1 MMADRF
7 CDHRP
12 SRRCWSAMGA
22 HCGAVLGATIRMA
35 FVLVSGIDLRRPIV
49 ALAAAACM
57 SASALISG
65 LTQSNPATPAEPRM
79 APAGVRAEADR
90 QKSETGREEAARGA
104 DAGGSPSGRMDAATE
119 ERKRAL
125 IILMFQNGAKSAVR
139 AFQISR
145 R

>member
-1 MMADRF
+1 
-7 CDHRP
+7 
-12 SRRCWSAMGA
+12 MGA

-49 ALAAAACM
+49 ALAVAAGM
-57 SASALISG
+57 LASALIPSG

-79 APAGVRAEADR
+79 APAGVRAAADR

-125 IILMFQNGAKSAVR
+125 IILMFQNGANPPFGPFR
-139 AFQISR
+139 
-145 R
+145 

>member
-1 MMADRF
+1 
-7 CDHRP
+7 
-12 SRRCWSAMGA
+12 
-22 HCGAVLGATIRMA
+22 
-35 FVLVSGIDLRRPIV
+35 
-49 ALAAAACM
+49 
-57 SASALISG
+57 
-65 LTQSNPATPAEPRM
+65 M